1 MKVDSGAGATQMSDP
16 VEISLYPFMSLMNE
30 FDPELMKQVVEAH
43 PKLAQNAATGA
54 VSASVYGVTRDRERG
69 AGLMRTR

>member
-30 FDPELMKQVVEAH
+30 FDMELMKQVVEAH
-43 PKLAQNAATGA
+43 PKLGQNAATGA
-54 VSASVYGVTRDRERG
+54 VSGFRLWLFGIRNGTQR
-69 AGLMRTR
+69 